1 MFKLKSL
8 TVRRIGDPNG
18 REALDYLETEWDGKH
33 ITKSMRYSN
42 EDIAKYGVEQVGKW
56 IAEDHQRIADFNDGK
71 FEMWGI
77 RAEAELLHTSDD
89 INAGSLHDMT
99 SPALWGIESDSDE
112 DYLKEVGEA
121 ELAGLRAILAD
132 MGISREEFDACE
144 VYWPTEVLWE

>member
-33 ITKSMRYSN
+33 ITKSMRYSD
-42 EDIAKYGVEQVGKW
+42 EDIAEFGAEQVGQW
-56 IAEDHQRIADFNDGK
+56 IAEDLQQIADFDAGK
-71 FEMWGI
+71 LEMWGI

-89 INAGSLHDMT
+89 INAGSLHDIMT
-99 SPALWGIESDSDE
+99 PGLWGVESDSD
-112 DYLKEVGEA
+112 DGYLKEVGEE
-121 ELAGLRAILAD
+121 ELADLRAILVD
-132 MGISREEFDACE
+132 MGISQEEFDACE